1 MPLLDV
7 LSAFTSLGTSE
18 FLHQV
23 VPAGLHVEGI
33 LILPIVARLRPEVVG
48 VGVPPMV
55 MEVTD
60 QGCYWSSGDL
70 PRMFCLLE
78 PLFCDFPSFLHVS
91 LEVFR
96 PVAIEPVVDLDLLHE
111 GLIGW
116 ILVPWLHI
124 VQDVEVPP
132 YVAGPFACP
141 LLL

>member
-18 FLHQV
+18 FLHQI
-23 VPAGLHVEGI
+23 VPAGLHVEGVF
-33 LILPIVARLRPEVVG
+33 ILPIVARLRPEVVG
-48 VGVPPMV
+48 VCVPPMV
-55 MEVTD
+55 TEVTD
-60 QGCYWSSGDL
+60 QGCYWSSTDL
-70 PRMFCLLE
+70 PRVFRLLE

-96 PVAIEPVVDLDLLHE
+96 PVAIEPVIDLDLLHK
-111 GLIGW
+111 GLIGR
-116 ILVPWLHI
+116 ILVPWFACRTGCRGS
-124 VQDVEVPP
+124 P